1 MDGLDVPDVA
11 EAVCRK
17 RASMMKVLV
26 YTSLYPNNVWT
37 HHGVFVK
44 ERMTQFAKETGAQVR
59 VVAPVP
65 YFPSIALGPWSGF
78 SQVLRRETIEGIEVH
93 HPRYLLIP
101 KISMMLHGLLMAVA
115 AVPLLRRLRRE
126 STFDVI
132 DAHFVYPD
140 GFAAVLLGMWF
151 GKPVVVSARGSDINV
166 YKDIP
171 IIRSLLVFTLR
182 RAQAVIAV
190 SQALKDAIVSLGTKA
205 EKVRVIPNGVDPGKF
220 RPLEKVDA
228 RRQVG
233 LPDRSI
239 ILSVGNITP
248 VKGFDLL
255 IKSVKVLIE
264 QHGRTDVLLVIAG
277 EGAHRTE
284 LESLVAELGLDAH
297 VRFVGDV
304 QHERLFLWYGAAD
317 LCCLA
322 SVREGWPNVVVEALA
337 CGRPVI
343 GTKVGGIPE
352 ILTTEEVGIL
362 TDRDEH
368 SLADALRRGLDR
380 PWSVDAILGHARSF
394 SWAEVA
400 HSVFDVATDVVA
412 CAGGTAAEGRS
423 ETALIR
429 DKVKS

>member
-1 MDGLDVPDVA
+1 
-11 EAVCRK
+11 
-17 RASMMKVLV
+17 MKVLV
-26 YTSLYPNNVWT
+26 YTSLYPNNVWM

-44 ERMTQFAKETGAQVR
+44 ERMTYFAKETGAQVR

-65 YFPSIALGPWSGF
+65 YFPKMNLGPWFRF

-101 KISMMLHGLLMAVA
+101 KVSMILHGVLMAVA
-115 AVPLLRRLRRE
+115 AVPLLRRLRRK
-126 STFDVI
+126 SSFDVI
-132 DAHFVYPD
+132 DTHFVYPD

-171 IIRSLLVFTLR
+171 IIRSLLAFTLR

-190 SQALKDAIVSLGTKA
+190 SQALKEAIVSLGIEA

-220 RPLEKVDA
+220 RPIEKEDA
-228 RRQVG
+228 RRQLG

-277 EGAHRTE
+277 EGAHRAE
-284 LESLVAELGLDAH
+284 LEGLVAELGLSSH

-304 QHERLFLWYGAAD
+304 QHERLVLWYGAAD

-380 PWSVDAILGHARSF
+380 SWSVDAILSHARSY
-394 SWAEVA
+394 SWAGVARSVFEVA
-400 HSVFDVATDVVA
+400 SGAASRGDSSVQAEFV
-412 CAGGTAAEGRS
+412 GGR
-423 ETALIR
+423 
-429 DKVKS
+429 KV